1 MGTIKSY
8 FKNNVRQ
15 YAMVIALV
23 CIMIFFQFLTEGI
36 MFKPMNITNLIL
48 QNSYV
53 LILAVGMLLVIVTGN
68 IDLSVGSVVAFVGAV
83 SAVLMVDMK
92 MPVLPAILISLAIGG
107 LVGACQGYFVAFLK
121 IPAFI
126 VTLAGMLVFRGFTMV
141 ILKGQ
146 TKAPFEKSFQ
156 SIAAGYLPGMEVK
169 FNEMNILALVLG
181 IAFSI
186 LFVISAMRARANKQ
200 KYNFQVIPL
209 WLEITKILL
218 LAATINFMT
227 WTLSRYN
234 GIPVILLVLVGL
246 ILVYSF
252 ITQRT
257 IPGRHIYALGGN
269 SKAAK
274 LSGVKTDWVNFWVFV
289 NMGVLAAFAALV
301 VAGRLNAATPKAGDG
316 FELDAIAACYIGGAS
331 TSGGIG
337 TVVGTIVGGLV
348 MGVLNNG
355 MSIMGVSV
363 DWQKVIKGFVLLG
376 AVCFDVYTKNRSQS
390 K

>member
-1 MGTIKSY
+1 METIKSY
-8 FKNNVRQ
+8 FKNNIRQ

-23 CIMIFFQFLTEGI
+23 CIMIFFQFLTDGI

-53 LILAVGMLLVIVTGN
+53 LILAIGMLLIIVTGN

-92 MPVLPAILISLAIGG
+92 IPVLPAIVISLAIGG

-146 TKAPFEKSFQ
+146 TKAPFAKSFQ
-156 SIAAGYLPGMEVK
+156 SIAAGYLPGMEIRI
-169 FNEMNILALVLG
+169 NQMNIIALILG
-181 IAFSI
+181 IIFSV
-186 LFVISAMRARANKQ
+186 LFVFTAMGSRKNKQ
-200 KYNFQVIPL
+200 KYNFQVIPM
-209 WLEITKILL
+209 WMEVTRILL
-218 LAATINFMT
+218 LAAAINFMT
-227 WTLSRYN
+227 WTLSMYN
-234 GIPVILLVLVGL
+234 GIPIILLVLVAL
-246 ILVYSF
+246 VLVYSF

-274 LSGVKTDWVNFWVFV
+274 LSGVKTNWVNFFVFV

-363 DWQKVIKGFVLLG
+363 DWQKVIKGCVLLG
-376 AVCFDVYTKNRSQS
+376 AVCFDVYTKNHSQS